1 MSAKSEAPLWVEV
14 KQSRYLLIVIML
26 THSLAII
33 SVLMLSIDFRL
44 MLCLLILV
52 GCSLYFQLHR
62 YKQGFYLFTLKHSA
76 EFSWQLLDKD
86 KISVVQ
92 ILGSSIVSEWLII
105 LQVQIGKKRRSL
117 LVFRGAVPAEIYRRL
132 RVTLTITSLTER

>member
-1 MSAKSEAPLWVEV
+1 
-14 KQSRYLLIVIML
+14 
-26 THSLAII
+26 
-33 SVLMLSIDFRL
+33 
-44 MLCLLILV
+44 
-52 GCSLYFQLHR
+52 LHR